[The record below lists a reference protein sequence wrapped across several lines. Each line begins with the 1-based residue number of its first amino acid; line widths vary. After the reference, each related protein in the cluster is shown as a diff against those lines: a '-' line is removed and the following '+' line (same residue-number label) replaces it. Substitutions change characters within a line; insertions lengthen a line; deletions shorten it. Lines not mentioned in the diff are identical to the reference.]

1 MSTIFSLFINWQVLK
16 FIGFGSLFNSLVYNE
31 VSSISHSSTFHIMKK
46 INCTPLKKER
56 EITICCTNYCLCS
69 ITWYFASPLYL
80 RLMIF
85 PQRQGW
91 STSLICLPYFVA
103 IPVSPLLKLWT
114 WLNRKYL
121 DIHLVFI
128 YFPLVLRIVFKTE
141 VANKIL
147 INQTSLILQKWI
159 NHLYW

>member
-1 MSTIFSLFINWQVLK
+1 MSTIFSLFTNWQALR

-46 INCTPLKKER
+46 INCTLLKKES

-69 ITWYFASPLYL
+69 LTWHFASPLYL

-85 PQRQGW
+85 PQRQDW
-91 STSLICLPYFVA
+91 STSLIYLPYFVA
-103 IPVSPLLKLWT
+103 APVSPLLKLWT
-114 WLNRKYL
+114 GPNGKYL

-128 YFPLVLRIVFKTE
+128 YFSLVLSIIFKTE
-141 VANKIL
+141 VL
-147 INQTSLILQKWI
+147 
-159 NHLYW
+159 